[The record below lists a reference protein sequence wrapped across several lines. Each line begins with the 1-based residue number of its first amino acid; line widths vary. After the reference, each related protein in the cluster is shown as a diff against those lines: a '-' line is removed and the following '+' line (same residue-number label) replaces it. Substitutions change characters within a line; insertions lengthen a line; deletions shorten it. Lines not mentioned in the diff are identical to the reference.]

1 MKFTLNRNWR
11 SINYQNRRND
21 LKSNTPIH
29 VETSQLTCNSNRLTD
44 FYMMEELT
52 LNIIWLFTI
61 YIMKQMLT
69 FNIQS
74 FTIAFMR
81 FIPENWFSGVDYIT
95 QYFAHIFKWCYW
107 FLLIYLDMHYK
118 EIKQFKYII

>member
-1 MKFTLNRNWR
+1 MKFALNRNWR

-29 VETSQLTCNSNRLTD
+29 AETSQLTCNSNRLTNS
-44 FYMMEELT
+44 YMMGELT

-81 FIPENWFSGVDYIT
+81 FIPEN
-95 QYFAHIFKWCYW
+95 
-107 FLLIYLDMHYK
+107 
-118 EIKQFKYII
+118 